1 MTFEEYK
8 KSCID
13 SYLNFKNSVWKDWP
27 YSNMYN
33 VCRVKEIG
41 ITSYICGGE
50 SYIVANLDDGKPRV
64 AVLVKSH
71 DANAIFKVEPYGGG
85 DDRGVVDEFVRS
97 VLKIDHKPD
106 NDVKGNVVL
115 AKAIK
120 SWIDELSHEVKK
132 RTLEYRER
140 EERKALEGKLAR
152 DRAVFEVIG

>member
-27 YSNMYN
+27 YSNMHN
-33 VCRVKEIG
+33 VCRVKDIG

-64 AVLVKSH
+64 AVLVDSY

-85 DDRGVVDEFVRS
+85 DDKGVVDEFMRS
-97 VLKIDHKPD
+97 VLKID
-106 NDVKGNVVL
+106 NNLENYVKRNVVL

-120 SWIDELSHEVKK
+120 SWLNELSHEVKE
-132 RTLEYRER
+132 RTLKDRER
-140 EERKALEGKLAR
+140 KERKALEERYAR
-152 DRAVFEVIG
+152 DKAVLEVIG